1 MWLIWIMVGIVIGV
15 GLSALLNM
23 MRDPITREQAGVKPN
38 KDEIN
43 GEEW

>member
-1 MWLIWIMVGIVIGV
+1 MSLLWFILGVAVGVAV
-15 GLSALLNM
+15 MYLMHMA
-23 MRDPITREQAGVKPN
+23 RDPITREQAGVKPN